1 MPKNKNQKSLA
12 NQLASLI
19 AICAA
24 SHKAQKD
31 KGGEPYILHP
41 MRVMMK
47 FQGDVKRMM
56 VAIAHDLVEDT
67 TWTINDLR
75 DDGIDEEVLAAI
87 SAITKEDGQ
96 TYFEYIKVVKNN
108 PLACAVKKED
118 IQDNSLLTRQ
128 KGLRHKDFTRVAK
141 YNAAFQYLEDSITAE
156 EFKAVLN
163 DIGVS

>member
-1 MPKNKNQKSLA
+1 MANNQLSLA
-12 NQLASLI
+12 TQLAMLI
-19 AICAA
+19 AICAEA
-24 SHKAQKD
+24 HKKQKD
-31 KGGEPYILHP
+31 KGGKPYILHT

-47 FQGDVKRMM
+47 FQGDFKRMM

-67 TWTINDLR
+67 AWTIKDLR
-75 DDGIDEEVLAAI
+75 DLGIDDEDVLAAI
-87 SAITKEDGQ
+87 SFITKEDGQ
-96 TYFEYIKVVKNN
+96 TYFEYITGVKNN
-108 PLACAVKKED
+108 TLACDVKKED

-156 EFKAVLN
+156 DFKAVLN